1 VIELRV
7 KFQEIGKVRSNL
19 LKITYFIPEC
29 SEKVSI
35 LGKILQ
41 SMNKYVMPMYGNVM
55 EEQFHREKMTT

>member
-1 VIELRV
+1 
-7 KFQEIGKVRSNL
+7 

-55 EEQFHREKMTT
+55 EEQFHRKKMT